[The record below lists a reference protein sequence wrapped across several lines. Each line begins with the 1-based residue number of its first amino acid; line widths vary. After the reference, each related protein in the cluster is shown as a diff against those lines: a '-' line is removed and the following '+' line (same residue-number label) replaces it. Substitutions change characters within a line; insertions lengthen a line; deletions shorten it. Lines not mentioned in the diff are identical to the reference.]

1 MSMKRFQLLPL
12 LLSSAV
18 GAAAL
23 AVPYRATLR
32 QQEVTFDINATDEG
46 SIQLLQVRAKRGR
59 RAYRPVKQE
68 LIGQVVDAK
77 AADLNSD
84 GHPELVVMV
93 RSVGSGSYGGVQA
106 WSAGPGRALEP
117 ITLPDLSGPLLE
129 GYMGHD
135 SFELSPSG
143 LVRRFPLY
151 KPGDIQASPSGGRR
165 EITYALQQGTSGW
178 FFQPVRSA
186 LLPAT

>member
-1 MSMKRFQLLPL
+1 MKRFQVLPL
-12 LLSSAV
+12 LLSSLL
-18 GAAAL
+18 GGAAL
-23 AVPYRATLR
+23 AVPFRTTLR
-32 QQEVTFDINATDEG
+32 QQDVTFDVIATDEG
-46 SIQLLQVRAKRGR
+46 SIQLLQVKAKRGG

-77 AADLNSD
+77 AGDLNGD

-93 RSVGSGSYGGVQA
+93 RSVGSGSYGSVQA
-106 WSAGPGRALEP
+106 WSAGLGRALEP

-135 SFELSPSG
+135 TFALSPSG

-151 KPGDIQASPSGGRR
+151 KPGDIQASPSGGQR
-165 EITYALQQGTSGW
+165 EITYALEQGTSGW
-178 FFQPVRSA
+178 LFKPVRSA
-186 LLPAT
+186 LLPAK